1 MATYYERYINGEYE
15 QVWNELIALGD
26 KVREEPVYSDARKV
40 ALETMQRAKRNIE
53 KLYERLQKLGYEFE
67 IEKSKPIGNPLKDLG
82 QQISNDPL
90 LKNLFGSLANGL
102 ESLQSMFNSMGSTPQ
117 HPPKVWR
124 AYMPPEDDI
133 EEKLQAFEREIGLLP
148 LSVRA
153 WCEVVGTVDFVG
165 DYPGLASYTRNSSPI
180 SDIRGMMRQMLIDN
194 PHVTQTMDDFDEE
207 TYNDYLDSVNSPFP
221 LKDMSRV
228 IREEAQAAKN
238 TPPPE
243 APKEIWWTTDPL
255 AFAFE
260 IDAEEARWEIEEM
273 EEEDIEDMEAG
284 TFGLIVAPDIHHK
297 ANFSGATYDMMLPDS
312 KADTM
317 LHGTDMYF
325 VAYLRKSFEWAG
337 FPGLEDYEERDNQL
351 LDRLKD
357 GLEPL

>member
-53 KLYERLQKLGYEFE
+53 KLYDRLQQLGYAFE
-67 IEKSKPIGNPLKDLG
+67 IEKSKPIGNPLQDLG
-82 QQISNDPL
+82 QQLSNDPL
-90 LKNLFGSLANGL
+90 LKNVFGSLANGL
-102 ESLQSMFNSMGSTPQ
+102 QSLQSIFGSMGSTPQ
-117 HPPKVWR
+117 HPPRVWR

-133 EEKLQAFEREIGLLP
+133 EEKLQEFEREIGLLP

-153 WCEVVGTVDFVG
+153 WCEVVGSVDFVG

-180 SDIRGMMRQMLIDN
+180 SDIRGMMRQMLADN
-194 PHVTQTMDDFDEE
+194 PHVTENMDDVDEE
-207 TYNDYLDSVNSPFP
+207 TYNEYLDSINSPFP
-221 LKDMSRV
+221 LKDMGRL
-228 IREEAQAAKN
+228 IREEMQAAKN
-238 TPPPE
+238 TPPE
-243 APKEIWWTTDPL
+243 EPKEIWWTTDPL
-255 AFAFE
+255 ALDFR
-260 IDAEEARWEIEEM
+260 IDVEEAQVEIEEQA
-273 EEEDIEDMEAG
+273 EQIEDMEAG
-284 TFGLIVAPDIHHK
+284 TFELIVAPDIHHK
-297 ANFSGATYDMMLPDS
+297 ANFSGSTYDVILPDS

-337 FPGLEDYEERDNQL
+337 FPGLEDYDERDNQL
-351 LDRLKD
+351 LDMLKD